1 MTQSRTVSL
10 VIDTIKMMFLTRL
23 RLAKLLQHMETKVP
37 ALLIMV
43 SVILK
48 VTAGLKRNTMYHP
61 SEYTIPST

>member
-23 RLAKLLQHMETKVP
+23 RLSKLLQHMEKKVP
-37 ALLIMV
+37 ALLFMV
-43 SVILK
+43 SVVLK